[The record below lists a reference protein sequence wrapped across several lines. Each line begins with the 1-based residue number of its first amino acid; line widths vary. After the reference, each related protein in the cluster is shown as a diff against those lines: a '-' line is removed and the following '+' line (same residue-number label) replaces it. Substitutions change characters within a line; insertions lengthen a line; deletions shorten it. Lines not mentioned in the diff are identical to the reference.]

1 MGEQSTTL
9 MDSISDD
16 RKVGDIQVKDLK
28 EVIKS
33 ITSEVIKDLF
43 TQVQLLTGNLAKL
56 EVENTTLKNSIK
68 LLQEESGF
76 RRRELLNL
84 EDQVKRK
91 NVIVKGLNSTE
102 SPREAL
108 KQLFS
113 TTLELSAQMINIR
126 SVKKIYDKNNKMG
139 IIAELNSEEE
149 VHEIL
154 KRTRKLNGSQSQI
167 SIEKDLNSER
177 QINKKVMLQ
186 LKKDVLQVDRSQR
199 VTVRDDRMRIADHW
213 FFWNQKWELQSG
225 RANGLA
231 IMDQIYGKRI
241 NVDFNY
247 TNIFNKM
254 NSSVSSAK
262 Y

>member
-9 MDSISDD
+9 PESIHDD

-28 EVIKS
+28 QVIKS
-33 ITSEVIKDLF
+33 ITSEIIKDLF
-43 TQVQLLTGNLAKL
+43 TQVQLLTGNIAKL
-56 EVENTTLKNSIK
+56 ETENTNLRSSIK

-76 RRRELLNL
+76 RRREMLNL

-91 NVIVKGLNSTE
+91 NIIVKGLNSAE

-108 KQLFS
+108 KHLCS
-113 TTLELSAQMINIR
+113 TTLNLDAQAINIR
-126 SVKKIYDKNNKMG
+126 SVKRIYDKNNKMG
-139 IIAELNSEEE
+139 VIAELNSEEE
-149 VHEIL
+149 VYEIL
-154 KRTRKLNGSQSQI
+154 KNTRKLTGTQI
-167 SIEKDLNSER
+167 SIEKDLNSEK
-177 QINKKVMLQ
+177 QIHKKVMLQ
-186 LKKDVLQVDRSQR
+186 LKKSVLQADRSQR
-199 VTVRDDRMRIADHW
+199 VTVRDDRLRIADQW

-247 TNIFNKM
+247 SNIFNKI
-254 NSSVSSAK
+254 NSSISNVK
-262 Y
+262 N